1 MRHEPSQDNLRDML
15 NDIVVREID
24 EKEKHYWDENI
35 QTLEQAHPLNAYNWG
50 QVRKID
56 GWIPIHLVA
65 EKSGKFTGAFLLLKK
80 KLPFLPYCIF
90 YGPKGPVC
98 NPKDRKTIQAI
109 HWKLLDL
116 ARKYHAIFLR
126 IDPNIREEE
135 AEPFEHIVSDLKYVH
150 LEQRWTY
157 WNSPRDVYRIDL
169 GINISCD
176 DLLNSLD
183 RDTRRCIRKAK
194 NDGVIVE
201 PALDEEDLK
210 KFYNIFKE
218 FSITKGFMVRGYEYQ
233 KKLWENYV
241 VCGRG
246 RLFLAKYE
254 GEVIGGLICI
264 CFGKKCLAMHM
275 GTPYKYQKLQ
285 TYYAYVWESIRWAKE
300 NGCIWY
306 SFRGIGTT
314 PTQEAFKR
322 KFNPKAVALV
332 GYYDIPFRPL
342 LYKLFY
348 WAEFTLLPASWPLI
362 IKTRK
367 LLIRMIKRL
376 SH

>member
-1 MRHEPSQDNLRDML
+1 MII
-15 NDIVVREID
+15 NDFLVREISH
-24 EKEKHYWDENI
+24 KEKDYWDEYI
-35 QTLEQAHPLNAYNWG
+35 QTFDIVHPLNAYGWG

-56 GWIPIHLVA
+56 GWEPIYLVA
-65 EKSGKFTGAFLLLKK
+65 ERSGKLTGALLLLKK

-90 YGPKGPVC
+90 YGPKGPIC
-98 NPKDRKTIQAI
+98 NPEDRETIQAI

-116 ARKYHAIFLR
+116 ARKHHAIFLR
-126 IDPNIREEE
+126 IDPNIHEEH
-135 AEPFEHIVSDLKYVH
+135 AEPFERIISDLKYIH
-150 LEQRWTY
+150 LEQRWTF
-157 WNSPRDVYRIDL
+157 WNSPRDVYRVDL
-169 GINISCD
+169 DKSISSE

-183 RDTRRCIRKAK
+183 KDTRRCIRKAK
-194 NDGVIVE
+194 KEGVLIE
-201 PALDEEDLK
+201 PAEKDEDLK

-218 FSITKGFMVRGYEYQ
+218 FSVTKGFLSRGYEYQ
-233 KKLWENYV
+233 KQLWESYV
-241 VCGRG
+241 TRGRG

-300 NGCIWY
+300 VGCIWY

-332 GYYDIPFRPL
+332 GYYDFPFRPL

-362 IKTRK
+362 IRTRK
-367 LLIRMIKRL
+367 LASRMINGL